1 MVLFVALV
9 LCVAALAGILFVWS
23 VWMQNYLYT
32 QPIEGMF
39 WRAPVASLVVVA
51 SFGIWMIAAR
61 SAPGEIK
68 PLQEAPKAKES
79 IYFKEILVV
88 DAEGNEEIFRRT
100 ANERT
105 GYRGN
110 ESNRPLPGTYAEVR
124 VKASDDAKD
133 FTVAFKRNKGTS
145 GEVLYQDDQGRQM
158 DPEYMGTIKEK
169 PKGRFLLILLLNL
182 IHLAAW
188 VVAFGPILGFNS
200 GHTVLMAFVGAVLAN
215 FTLLPYFLRTIG
227 G

>member
-1 MVLFVALV
+1 MILIVSLI
-9 LCVAALAGILFVWS
+9 LCLAVLAGVFFVWS

-32 QPIEGMF
+32 QPVEGMV

-51 SFGIWMIAAR
+51 SFVIWMLVAR

-79 IYFKEILVV
+79 IYFREILVV
-88 DAEGNEEIFRRT
+88 DAEGNEEIYRRT

-110 ESNRPLPGTYAEVR
+110 DSNRPLPGTYSEVR
-124 VKASDDAKD
+124 VKASDEAKD
-133 FTVAFKRNKGTS
+133 FTVAFKRNKGAN
-145 GEVLYQDDQGRQM
+145 GEVLFQDEQGRQM

-169 PKGRFLLILLLNL
+169 PKGRFLLILFLNL
-182 IHLAAW
+182 IHFGAW
-188 VVAFGPILGFNS
+188 IIAFAPVLGFNS
-200 GHTVLMAFVGAVLAN
+200 GHAILMAFVGAVLAN
-215 FTLLPYFLRTIG
+215 FTLLPYFLRMIG